1 MTDEL
6 IDLNT
11 LWFTYWKSA
20 QTKLH
25 YPFCMLLVNMIGC
38 GMGTGSMHKSS
49 WVIPEGQESWRYCC
63 WRTAYVKVVVGQ
75 NNYKG
80 IGTIYE
86 SIHHMYRVF
95 SKESRSV
102 TFCSDH

>member
-49 WVIPEGQESWRYCC
+49 WVIPEEQES
-63 WRTAYVKVVVGQ
+63 
-75 NNYKG
+75 
-80 IGTIYE
+80 
-86 SIHHMYRVF
+86 
-95 SKESRSV
+95 
-102 TFCSDH
+102 